1 MPVFSALSEQRLS
14 TCAQPLQ
21 DLLREAIKHVDFTVI
36 YGHRGKEDQ
45 DDAYR
50 SGASTLKWPL
60 SKHNQLPSLAVDVA
74 PYPIDWNDTAR
85 FARLFGFIERIA
97 QEKGIKIRWGG
108 DWNGNYRTKDER
120 LVDMPHIELVTET
133 KQELK

>member
-1 MPVFSALSEQRLS
+1 MPIFSKLSEQRLL
-14 TCAQPLQ
+14 TCAQPIQ
-21 DLLREAIKHVDFTVI
+21 DLLREVIKHIDCTVL
-36 YGHRGKEDQ
+36 YGHRGQEEQ

-60 SKHNQLPSLAVDVA
+60 SKHNHLPSLAVDVA

-85 FARLFGFIERIA
+85 FARLYGFIERIA
-97 QEKGIKIRWGG
+97 QEKGIRIRWGG

-120 LVDMPHIELVTET
+120 LVDMPHIELVPEEKTT
-133 KQELK
+133 

>member
-21 DLLREAIKHVDFTVI
+21 ELLREAIKHVDFTVLH
-36 YGHRGKEDQ
+36 GHRGKDEQ
-45 DDAYR
+45 DDALR

-60 SKHNQLPSLAVDVA
+60 SKHNRLPSLAVDIA
-74 PYPIDWNDTAR
+74 PYPVDWNDTAR

-97 QEKGIKIRWGG
+97 QEKGIRIRWGA

-120 LVDMPHIELVTET
+120 LVDMPHIELVTEEI
-133 KQELK
+133 K